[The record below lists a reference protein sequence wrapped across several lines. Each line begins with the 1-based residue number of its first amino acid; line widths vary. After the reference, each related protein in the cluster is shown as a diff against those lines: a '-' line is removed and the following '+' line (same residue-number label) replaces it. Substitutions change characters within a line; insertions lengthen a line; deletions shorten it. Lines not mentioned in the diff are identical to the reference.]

1 MKKILL
7 FGLYIFALIIS
18 SSAYAEDSS
27 FTSSSEHNNTA
38 EQQRYSFDELHF
50 IIPFAK
56 PERINDYIVL
66 GLEDTLY
73 VAREDVAH
81 KINDY
86 YVRSTMEKITN
97 DKVTYPSL
105 DEDIM
110 YALNATRY
118 FEEKRKCQDGKKIYG
133 SAFPKKYFSEIN
145 DKVGSNIWLYLELVD
160 EFFKCSD
167 NIVANAPKVITDN
180 TSVKEVQ
187 QLLNYLGY
195 KAGSEDGVFGLTTA
209 EALVEFG
216 QANKIEHASLGF
228 ITDSVLVE
236 LRNCKELNKCFVEK

>member
-7 FGLYIFALIIS
+7 FGLSIFALIIS
-18 SSAYAEDSS
+18 FSTKAEDSS
-27 FTSSSEHNNTA
+27 FNSSLEHNNTV
-38 EQQRYSFDELHF
+38 EQQGYSVDELYF
-50 IIPFAK
+50 MTFKPQPKPILMGLDDALYLAK
-56 PERINDYIVL
+56 GNVSYAIEDKLINRILYNVTNEKVTYSSVEEIVL
-66 GLEDTLY
+66 GWLTPHFR
-73 VAREDVAH
+73 AKRC
-81 KINDY
+81 
-86 YVRSTMEKITN
+86 
-97 DKVTYPSL
+97 KV
-105 DEDIM
+105 
-110 YALNATRY
+110 
-118 FEEKRKCQDGKKIYG
+118 DGKNIIG
-133 SAFPKKYFSEIN
+133 SAFPKKYLNEIN
-145 DKVGSNIWLYLELVD
+145 KQVGSNIWLYLELVD

-167 NIVANAPKVITDN
+167 KIIETAPKTIIDN
-180 TSVKEVQ
+180 TSVKEAQ

>member
-18 SSAYAEDSS
+18 SSAHAEDSS
-27 FTSSSEHNNTA
+27 ITSSSEHNNTA
-38 EQQRYSFDELHF
+38 EQQGYSFDELHF
-50 IIPFAK
+50 FILHPK
-56 PERINDYIVL
+56 PERMNHYNVI
-66 GLEDTLY
+66 GLDDTLHL
-73 VAREDVAH
+73 ARDTVSSNIEDKVI
-81 KINDY
+81 KRIL
-86 YVRSTMEKITN
+86 VRSTNEKV
-97 DKVTYPSL
+97 KYPSIEESL
-105 DEDIM
+105 FTT
-110 YALNATRY
+110 L
-118 FEEKRKCQDGKKIYG
+118 FSFKFQEKRCNDDGKSIRA
-133 SAFPKKYFSEIN
+133 SAFPKKYFKEIN
-145 DKVGSNIWLYLELVD
+145 EQVGSNIWVYLELVD

-167 NIVANAPKVITDN
+167 KIIETAPKIIIDN
-180 TSVKEVQ
+180 SSVKEAQ